1 MALQKTDES
10 PVRLGEHVER
20 SPRGGFVQTRTASR
34 AANSPTEANGTAG
47 HTGAP
52 ARSGWR
58 AAAGFLA
65 VFTALL
71 ALPLQT
77 QAQSTDATLD
87 YLTLWGTSYQFHAL
101 SPTFDPDT
109 LTYTASVANRFDTVV
124 LLVTANDSNASLVVT
139 DGDGTSVTMGFD
151 DWICAERAELNLSL
165 GSNTLTV
172 TVTAEDNSTKTYTI
186 VVTRAVAPPAPTD
199 CPADTDWCTTMRVG
213 YEIDSTGVDS
223 AGFDSFAKFYGYER
237 SRSVGDLGSA
247 TFTHDG
253 IEYQVTDVAT
263 ETLSIPLS
271 GTTIDYLWL
280 RATPRLP
287 NGTVLQVGTQ
297 TFTVGIDSTF
307 FLGGAQFDDSPT
319 WTEGQELPVS
329 LKLPEPR
336 LTAAFDS
343 VPEEHDGSTAFW
355 LELEFSDEPE
365 GLSFHTVRNDLFTV
379 TGGTIKRAK
388 RVESD
393 SNRRFRLKVKPSSN
407 GAVTLALATPL
418 PACDE
423 SGAVCTADGRALSGE
438 VATTIAGPLGL
449 SAADA
454 EVAEAAGAVLA
465 FAVTLDRAV
474 LGTVTI
480 DYATSD
486 GTATADEDY
495 TAASGTLTFAP
506 SETEKTVTVAV
517 LDDAHDEGSETL
529 TLTLSNVSGARIAD
543 GQATG
548 TINNSDP
555 MPQAWLARFGRTVA
569 SQAVDAIGGRIAG
582 GGGTHVRIG
591 GQSLSL
597 AREPD
602 AASEVAIVLGTL
614 FSSNEDG
621 DTTQS
626 MTQRQLLLG
635 SSFQL
640 SAGGE
645 AGASAWSAWGHFAA
659 GGFAAEVDDTRLDG
673 NVTTGFLGAHV
684 DAGRWL
690 GGVAFSMSEGAG
702 DYALIDGEDRGDV
715 ESSLTALYPYARFGL
730 TDKVDVWGLAGYGTG
745 ELALHRNPDT
755 DRARTYRPDIAMRMG
770 ALGARGEVL
779 SPAQPGGLTIAVKS
793 DVFWVGTT
801 SERVAGLMG
810 SEADVS
816 RGRLLVEGSRTF
828 ETGAAALT
836 PSIELGLR
844 HDAGDAETGTGIE
857 VVAGL
862 RYTSGAATAEGTV
875 RTLVAHED
883 AGYEE
888 WGASGTL
895 RIDPGQSGRGLSLS
909 LSPTWGAAASGV
921 NRLRSLP
928 DAHGLAPEQEL
939 GAGGRLEAQLG
950 YGIAVTDNRG
960 VLTTYTGLS
969 LAEGGARTVRAG
981 VRWNVAPGTVLGLQ
995 GTRDER
1001 SGETNPANA
1010 IRFQA
1015 ELRW

>member
-10 PVRLGEHVER
+10 PVGLGEHVER

-87 YLTLWGTSYQFHAL
+87 YLYVQSTPGAPIVS
-101 SPTFDPDT
+101 SPDFDPDT
-109 LTYTASVANRFDTVV
+109 LTYTASVVNRFDT
-124 LLVTANDSNASLVVT
+124 LVMKLYPNDSSASFVVT
-139 DGDGTSVTMGFD
+139 DNDGTNVTTGLD
-151 DWICAERAELNLSL
+151 DTNFAWEATPNLSV

-172 TVTAEDNSTKTYTI
+172 TVTAEDNSTKTYTF

-199 CPADTDWCTTMRVG
+199 CPTDTDWCTTMRVG
-213 YEIDSTGVDS
+213 SYPDSTDW
-223 AGFDSFAKFYGYER
+223 FTQETYGYYGA
-237 SRSVGDLGSA
+237 VNQGDLGST

-253 IEYQVTDVAT
+253 LDYRVRLLQTDKL
-263 ETLSIPLS
+263 ETIYPDMWWDNLSLNVVPS
-271 GTTIDYLWL
+271 
-280 RATPRLP
+280 LP
-287 NGTVLQVGTQ
+287 GGTVLQVGTQ
-297 TFTVGIDSTF
+297 TFTVRQ
-307 FLGGAQFDDSPT
+307 GGYGTEETMDFSNPPT
-319 WTEGQELPVS
+319 WTEGQELTVS
-329 LKLPEPR
+329 LKLPAPR

-388 RVESD
+388 RIESD

-423 SGAVCTADGRALSGE
+423 PGAVCTADGRALSGE

-449 SAADA
+449 SVADA

-474 LGTVTI
+474 LGTVTV

-506 SETEKTVTVAV
+506 CETEKTVTVAV

-597 AREPD
+597 ARESD
-602 AASEVAIVLGTL
+602 AASEAAIVLGTL

-745 ELALHRNPDT
+745 ELTLHRNPDT
-755 DRARTYRPDIAMRMG
+755 DRAQTYRPDIAMRMG

-939 GAGGRLEAQLG
+939 DAGGRLEAQLG

-981 VRWNVAPGTVLGLQ
+981 VRWNVAPGAVLGLQ

>member
-10 PVRLGEHVER
+10 PVGLGEHVER

-77 QAQSTDATLD
+77 QAQSTDATLEHL
-87 YLTLWGTSYQFHAL
+87 YVQSTPGAPIVS
-101 SPTFDPDT
+101 SPDFDPDA
-109 LTYTASVANRFDTVV
+109 LTYTASVVNRFDT
-124 LLVTANDSNASLVVT
+124 LVMKLSPNDSSASFVVT
-139 DGDGTSVTMGFD
+139 DNDGTNVTTGL
-151 DWICAERAELNLSL
+151 DWTNFGWEATPNLSV

-172 TVTAEDNSTKTYTI
+172 TVTAEDNSTKTYTF

-199 CPADTDWCTTMRVG
+199 CPTDTDWCTTMRVG
-213 YEIDSTGVDS
+213 
-223 AGFDSFAKFYGYER
+223 FATDTTDWFTQETYGYYGA
-237 SRSVGDLGSA
+237 VNQGDLGST

-253 IEYQVTDVAT
+253 LDYRVRLVQTDKL
-263 ETLSIPLS
+263 ETIYPDLGWDNLSLNVVPS
-271 GTTIDYLWL
+271 
-280 RATPRLP
+280 LP
-287 NGTVLQVGTQ
+287 GGTVLQVGTQ
-297 TFTVGIDSTF
+297 TFAVRQ
-307 FLGGAQFDDSPT
+307 GGYGTEETMDFSNPPT
-319 WTEGQELPVS
+319 WTEGQELTVS
-329 LKLPEPR
+329 LKLPAPR

-388 RVESD
+388 RIESD

-423 SGAVCTADGRALSGE
+423 PGAVCTADGRALSGE
-438 VATTIAGPLGL
+438 VATTIAGLPGL

-474 LGTVTI
+474 LGTVTV

-745 ELALHRNPDT
+745 ELTLHRNPDT
-755 DRARTYRPDIAMRMG
+755 DRAQTYRPDIAMRMG

-939 GAGGRLEAQLG
+939 DAGGRLEAQLG

-981 VRWNVAPGTVLGLQ
+981 VRWNVAPGAVLGLQ

>member
-10 PVRLGEHVER
+10 PVGLGEHVER

-77 QAQSTDATLD
+77 QAQSTDATLEHL
-87 YLTLWGTSYQFHAL
+87 YVQSTPGAPIVS
-101 SPTFDPDT
+101 SPDFDPDA
-109 LTYTASVANRFDTVV
+109 LTYTASVVNRFDT
-124 LLVTANDSNASLVVT
+124 LVMKLSPNDSSASFVVT
-139 DGDGTSVTMGFD
+139 DNDGTNVTTGL
-151 DWICAERAELNLSL
+151 DWTNFGWEATPNLSV

-172 TVTAEDNSTKTYTI
+172 TVTAEDNSTKTYTF

-199 CPADTDWCTTMRVG
+199 CPTDTDWCTTMRVG
-213 YEIDSTGVDS
+213 
-223 AGFDSFAKFYGYER
+223 FATDTTDWFTQETYGYYGA
-237 SRSVGDLGSA
+237 VNQGDLGST

-253 IEYQVTDVAT
+253 LDYRVRLVQTDKL
-263 ETLSIPLS
+263 ETIYPDLGWDNLSLNVVPS
-271 GTTIDYLWL
+271 
-280 RATPRLP
+280 LP
-287 NGTVLQVGTQ
+287 GGTVLQVGTQ
-297 TFTVGIDSTF
+297 TFAVRQ
-307 FLGGAQFDDSPT
+307 GGYGTEETMDFSNPPT
-319 WTEGQELPVS
+319 WTEGQELTVS
-329 LKLPEPR
+329 LKLPAPR

-388 RVESD
+388 RIESD

-423 SGAVCTADGRALSGE
+423 PGAVCTADGRALSGE

-449 SAADA
+449 SVADA

-474 LGTVTI
+474 LGTVTV

-745 ELALHRNPDT
+745 ELTLHRNPDT
-755 DRARTYRPDIAMRMG
+755 DRAQTYRPDIAMRMG

-939 GAGGRLEAQLG
+939 DAGGRLEAQLG

-981 VRWNVAPGTVLGLQ
+981 VRWNVAPGAVLGLQ

>member
-10 PVRLGEHVER
+10 PVGLGEHVER

-77 QAQSTDATLD
+77 QAQSTDAALCD
-87 YLTLWGTSYQFHAL
+87 LWLLVGTG
-101 SPTFDPDT
+101 SPVAMSPEFDPDT
-109 LTYTASVANRFDTVV
+109 LTYTASVVNHFDTVV
-124 LLVTANDSNASLVVT
+124 ITLYPNEDRNVSFVVT
-139 DGDGTSVTMGFD
+139 EDDGTSVTTGL
-151 DWICAERAELNLSL
+151 DWTSFAWEATPNLSV

-186 VVTRAVAPPAPTD
+186 VVTRAAAPPAPTD
-199 CPADTDWCTTMRVG
+199 CPTDTDWCTTMRVG
-213 YEIDSTGVDS
+213 
-223 AGFDSFAKFYGYER
+223 FATDTTDWFTQETYGYYAA
-237 SRSVGDLGSA
+237 VNQGDLGST

-253 IEYQVTDVAT
+253 LDYRVRLLQTDKL
-263 ETLSIPLS
+263 ETIPPDLGWDNLSLNVVPS
-271 GTTIDYLWL
+271 
-280 RATPRLP
+280 LP
-287 NGTVLQVGTQ
+287 GGTVLQVGTQ
-297 TFTVGIDSTF
+297 TFTVRQ
-307 FLGGAQFDDSPT
+307 GGYGTEETMDFSNPPT
-319 WTEGQELPVS
+319 LTEGQELTVS
-329 LKLPEPR
+329 LKLPAPR

-343 VPEEHDGSTAFW
+343 VPEVHDGSTAFW

-388 RVESD
+388 RIESD

-423 SGAVCTADGRALSGE
+423 PGAVCTADGRALSGE

-449 SAADA
+449 SVADA

-474 LGTVTI
+474 LGTVTV

-597 AREPD
+597 ARESD
-602 AASEVAIVLGTL
+602 AASEAAIVLGTL

-745 ELALHRNPDT
+745 ELTLHRNPDT
-755 DRARTYRPDIAMRMG
+755 DRAQTYRPDIAMRMG

-939 GAGGRLEAQLG
+939 DAGGRLEAQLG

-981 VRWNVAPGTVLGLQ
+981 VRWNVAPGAVLGLQ

>member
-10 PVRLGEHVER
+10 PVGLGEHVER

-87 YLTLWGTSYQFHAL
+87 YLYVQSTPGAPIVS
-101 SPTFDPDT
+101 SPDFDPDT
-109 LTYTASVANRFDTVV
+109 LTYTASVVNRFDT
-124 LLVTANDSNASLVVT
+124 LVMKLSPNDSSASFVVT
-139 DGDGTSVTMGFD
+139 DNDGTNVTTGLD
-151 DWICAERAELNLSL
+151 DTNFAWEATPNLSV

-172 TVTAEDNSTKTYTI
+172 TVTAEDNSTKTYTF

-199 CPADTDWCTTMRVG
+199 CPTDTDWCTTMRVG
-213 YEIDSTGVDS
+213 SYPDSTDW
-223 AGFDSFAKFYGYER
+223 FTQETYGYYGA
-237 SRSVGDLGSA
+237 VNQGDLGST

-253 IEYQVTDVAT
+253 LDYRVRLLQTDKL
-263 ETLSIPLS
+263 ETIHPDMWWDNLSLNVVPS
-271 GTTIDYLWL
+271 
-280 RATPRLP
+280 LP
-287 NGTVLQVGTQ
+287 GGTVLQVGTQ
-297 TFTVGIDSTF
+297 TFTVRQ
-307 FLGGAQFDDSPT
+307 GGYGTEETMDFSNPPT
-319 WTEGQELPVS
+319 WTEGQELTVS
-329 LKLPEPR
+329 LKLPAPR

-343 VPEEHDGSTAFW
+343 VPEVHDGSTAFW

-388 RVESD
+388 RIESD

-423 SGAVCTADGRALSGE
+423 PGAVCTADGRALSGE

-449 SAADA
+449 SVADA

-474 LGTVTI
+474 LGTVTV

-597 AREPD
+597 ARESD
-602 AASEVAIVLGTL
+602 AASEAAIVLGTL

-745 ELALHRNPDT
+745 ELTLHRNPDT
-755 DRARTYRPDIAMRMG
+755 DRAQTYRPDIAMRMG

-939 GAGGRLEAQLG
+939 DAGGRLEAQLG

-981 VRWNVAPGTVLGLQ
+981 VRWNVAPGAVLGLQ